1 MLQGTVPF
9 KAKSLE
15 ALLAIIMKGKIDFP
29 VQISESATNLI
40 MSMLVIEPKDRI
52 SIPNILKHPWLK
64 TEEDLVD
71 D

>member
-15 ALLAIIMKGKIDFP
+15 ALLAIIMKGKVDFP
-29 VQISESATNLI
+29 VSISDSATNLI
-40 MSMLVIEPKDRI
+40 MSMLKIEPKERI
-52 SIPNILKHPWLK
+52 SIPNILKHPWLR
-64 TEEDLVD
+64 TEDDLVD